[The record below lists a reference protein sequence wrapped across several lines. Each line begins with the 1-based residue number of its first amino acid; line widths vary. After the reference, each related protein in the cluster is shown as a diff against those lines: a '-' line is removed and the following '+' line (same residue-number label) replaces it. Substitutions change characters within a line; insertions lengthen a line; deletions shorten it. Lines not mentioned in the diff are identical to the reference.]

1 MGGTRLRT
9 PACSAQ
15 GQSGGAR
22 MSEYE
27 MSANSSS
34 TDNRP
39 SGPTFRFYEELNDLL
54 SPELRRSP
62 FLHGFSGTPSV
73 TRFAKL
79 RVPRTRSER
88 FWPTAYS
95 FLSRRSEVRGRRSR
109 QALRQLRCLAN
120 PLGGARE
127 SRFPRLPLGPD
138 QVLCNRSVGRAP
150 ALPHGAGSRRVR
162 PRAGAVLGLPHRG
175 SAPGLHGVQG
185 DAPGEEQRGIELT
198 LPPLFTS

>member
-1 MGGTRLRT
+1 
-9 PACSAQ
+9 
-15 GQSGGAR
+15 

-39 SGPTFRFYEELNDLL
+39 SGPTFRFYEELNDFL

-88 FWPTAYS
+88 FRPTAYS
-95 FLSRRSEVRGRRSR
+95 FLNRRSEVRGRRSR

-120 PLGGARE
+120 PLGGARATRSDQAPVVLGGLGKVRSPLRSDVSIARALRS
-127 SRFPRLPLGPD
+127 SRQRREVRQAVGSFRMNDPTVGEDPNSG
-138 QVLCNRSVGRAP
+138 VLCEAIEDRGE
-150 ALPHGAGSRRVR
+150 
-162 PRAGAVLGLPHRG
+162 AVFHQHKH
-175 SAPGLHGVQG
+175 A
-185 DAPGEEQRGIELT
+185 E
-198 LPPLFTS
+198 